1 MSFQFAY
8 EVFNFTFSLGD
19 AAALFI
25 LSTLFELLRR
35 Q

>member
-19 AAALFI
+19 AAALLV
-25 LSTLFELLRR
+25 LSTVFELIRR